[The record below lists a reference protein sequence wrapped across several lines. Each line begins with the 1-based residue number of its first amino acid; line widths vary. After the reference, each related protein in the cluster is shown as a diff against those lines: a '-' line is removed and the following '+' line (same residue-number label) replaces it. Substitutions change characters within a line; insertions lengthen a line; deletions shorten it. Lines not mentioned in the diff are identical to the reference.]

1 MEAGALPTSLTDPT
15 SLTSLTDIHRAYDN
29 ICQHEAAVVERLEWS
44 VGNRHHL
51 EARLSQ
57 LARLVPTLQLVQ
69 ADARQLE
76 NTISFTHHLANNV
89 SAKVRQLDLAK
100 SRVVETQARVGD
112 LLDLEGC
119 SGGVATALAQEG
131 KYY

>member
-1 MEAGALPTSLTDPT
+1 MA
-15 SLTSLTDIHRAYDN
+15 
-29 ICQHEAAVVERLEWS
+29 ERLEWS

-76 NTISFTHHLANNV
+76 NTISFTHQLANNV

-100 SRVVETQARVGD
+100 VSSLNAVCNLGNVE
-112 LLDLEGC
+112 
-119 SGGVATALAQEG
+119 
-131 KYY
+131 

>member
-1 MEAGALPTSLTDPT
+1 MLP
-15 SLTSLTDIHRAYDN
+15 
-29 ICQHEAAVVERLEWS
+29 AVMLYIMNVISQVAVAERLEWS

-76 NTISFTHHLANNV
+76 NTISFTHQLANNV

-100 SRVVETQARVGD
+100 VSFIV
-112 LLDLEGC
+112 L
-119 SGGVATALAQEG
+119 
-131 KYY
+131 

>member
-1 MEAGALPTSLTDPT
+1 M
-15 SLTSLTDIHRAYDN
+15 
-29 ICQHEAAVVERLEWS
+29 EWS

-76 NTISFTHHLANNV
+76 NTISFTHQLANNV

-100 SRVVETQARVGD
+100 VCFFYFILMFIHD
-112 LLDLEGC
+112 LWDHKDLQN
-119 SGGVATALAQEG
+119 SQRL
-131 KYY
+131 